1 MTRALQFQNNSMTT
15 IPFLISR
22 SIQMMVISSVSR
34 HRPQLLEMLAQVSG
48 YNLSESTQATIAGNA
63 GTGEWL

>member
-1 MTRALQFQNNSMTT
+1 MTT

-22 SIQMMVISSVSR
+22 SIQMMVINSVSR

-48 YNLSESTQATIAGNA
+48 YKLSESKQATIAGNA